1 MDTDSNPSSPTDK
14 KEADPKWTP
23 PPGKKVRVGM
33 NRALAI
39 LAVHERKQVSYH
51 VDYRSI
57 APRYGMGAA
66 ALRKLYCWWT
76 KGRIEL
82 PAKAAGQPAA
92 ADDGD
97 LIARAR
103 GISRRDL
110 ALTLSAYEGAVYAA
124 EQVFGQKGRLGI
136 KVKKGEPPPDLIN
149 VFKEVHFLRRQVM
162 TAMELV
168 AIADEGF
175 DEYLQAQQAAL
186 AREKPA
192 NPLVEIPAPVGD
204 AVRVLTDHDRGLLAL
219 REAKAKAHPVEAQ
232 VTPAHE

>member
-1 MDTDSNPSSPTDK
+1 MDTDSNPSTEK
-14 KEADPKWTP
+14 KEPDPRHTP
-23 PPGKKVRVGM
+23 TVDKKVRVGM

-82 PAKAAGQPAA
+82 PAKAAGQPAS

-97 LIARAR
+97 LIGRAR

-110 ALTLSAYEGAVYAA
+110 ALTLSAYEGAVYSA
-124 EQVFGQKGRLGI
+124 EQAFGQKGRLGV
-136 KVKKGEPPPDLIN
+136 KHKKGEPPPDIIN
-149 VFKEVHFLRRQVM
+149 LFKEVHFLRRQVM

-186 AREKPA
+186 TREKPA
-192 NPLVEIPAPVGD
+192 NPAVAIPENVGD
-204 AVRVLTDHDRGLLAL
+204 AVRVLSDHDRGLLAL

-232 VTPAHE
+232 VTPASNG